1 MTATT
6 LNGRKVSTV
15 APFRREPEGVLHAD
29 MLPSACP
36 DTELA
41 TESRRDPYWDRLWAP
56 GSQAVWTTAS
66 MVRQRIEEGSAPRK
80 EMQLTQDEAL
90 EKLLHG
96 YGWKEK
102 LACWAVLDS
111 WRTVTAEQMAA
122 ITGRRYLS
130 DERGSSVSAS
140 FATGIMDIGTFPNPL
155 ATKAASRAAVY
166 RPGHPDV
173 FDNLIRPRLTWP
185 EELSVTG
192 GGEWSNNGLHDRHNI
207 LATELCLRA
216 AEYLPLGAVLGE
228 KYATVDL
235 LAGSGLGKRLPET
248 YQRRA
253 DGVLVRDD
261 GLRIAIE
268 LTATTGD
275 SFKNKVRKWA
285 ELMTQRPLETS
296 GLTVLFVA
304 APHPDRTAGGKD
316 PRAGIYRTLAEV
328 LRSFPGTGEDSP
340 AARIG
345 VANWEEWFPGRH
357 LMSEAFFTLK
367 ADFAL
372 NDAKGPGKWV
382 ARELL
387 GDYPFTPWE
396 TFDATAVIENAP
408 LLAATPYWMRAG
420 DYTRLIG
427 SPSSRAGV
435 ELVHKAPARP
445 EKVKGRALGE
455 AVGAAGK
462 AKLPDRLRITG

>member
-1 MTATT
+1 MTATA
-6 LNGRKVSTV
+6 LDGRKVSAV
-15 APFRREPEGVLHAD
+15 APFRREPEGVLHAE
-29 MLPSACP
+29 MIPSACP
-36 DTELA
+36 DPELA
-41 TESRRDPYWDRLWAP
+41 MDARRDPYWDRLWAP
-56 GSQAVWTTAS
+56 GSQAVWTTAA
-66 MVRQRIEEGSAPRK
+66 MARQRIADGTAALRK
-80 EMQLTQDEAL
+80 EMQLTSSEAL

-96 YGWKEK
+96 YNWKEK

-122 ITGRRYLS
+122 ITGRSYLA
-130 DERGSSVSAS
+130 DENGSTVAAS
-140 FATGIMDIGTFPNPL
+140 FALGLMDIGAFPNPL
-155 ATKAASRAAVY
+155 ATRTAQRAAVY
-166 RPGHPDV
+166 RPGNAEAFDV
-173 FDNLIRPRLTWP
+173 IAPRLTWP
-185 EELSVTG
+185 ERLSVTG
-192 GGEWSNNGLHDRHNI
+192 GQEWSNVGLHDRHNI

-228 KYATVDL
+228 KFATTEL
-235 LAGSGLGKRLPET
+235 LAGSGLGKELKGT
-248 YQRRA
+248 FNRRA
-253 DGVLVRDD
+253 DGVLVRED
-261 GLRIAIE
+261 GLRVAIE
-268 LTATTGD
+268 LTASTGPA
-275 SFKNKVRKWA
+275 FQNKVRKWA

-345 VANWEEWFPGRH
+345 IANWEEWFPGRH

-372 NDAKGPGKWV
+372 NDAKGPDKW
-382 ARELL
+382 ASRELL

-420 DYTRLIG
+420 DHTQLIG
-427 SPSSRAGV
+427 SPSSRAGSR
-435 ELVHKAPARP
+435 LVHKDPARP
-445 EKVKGRALGE
+445 EKTKGRALGE

-462 AKLPDRLRITG
+462 AQLPERLRITG